1 MFIPSVFGS
10 KTRTVGRPRK
20 EAKHTYLWPG
30 ENPLQRPQQ
39 KKKDA
44 LTVLWKYFHLHDKG
58 GVSLVPRLLVGR
70 EKTHREPGYEAR
82 VGSPRSE
89 SASQFAIHFWTVG

>member
-1 MFIPSVFGS
+1 M
-10 KTRTVGRPRK
+10 
-20 EAKHTYLWPG
+20 YLWPG

-44 LTVLWKYFHLHDKG
+44 LTVLRKYFHLHDMG

-70 EKTHREPGYEAR
+70 EKTHQEHEAR